1 MGWLSEKGVVP
12 LKNPGTDPKAS
23 RDGMARGFYEKDAK
37 KGMPEAMDAVGR
49 LYAAYNMLKEER
61 PYLKKLCQWDMSRLK
76 NGLKCS
82 TLQTVVRCGI
92 CSNKQ

>member
-49 LYAAYNMLKEER
+49 LYAAHNMLKEAR
-61 PYLKKLCQWDMSRLK
+61 PYIEKTVSMGYEPAKKRLK
-76 NGLKCS
+76 MLNIAD
-82 TLQTVVRCGI
+82 CG
-92 CSNKQ
+92 SLWNLFK